1 VPPPATVVRARSGR
15 GETVL
20 LAEDERQVRD
30 VVERQLAAEGYQVL
44 VAADGREALEVAE
57 AHRGGI
63 DVLLSDV
70 VMPHLSGPDLAREF
84 RERNPEAVVIFMSG
98 YSEEAVVRQG
108 DLGDRSAFVQKP
120 YSPAELAG
128 TIRRLL
134 DGAAAGA
141 SEGRHA
147 AAG

>member
-1 VPPPATVVRARSGR
+1 
-15 GETVL
+15 
-20 LAEDERQVRD
+20 
-30 VVERQLAAEGYQVL
+30 VERQLAAEGYQVL

-57 AHRGGI
+57 AHAGEI

-70 VMPHLSGPDLAREF
+70 VMPHLSGPDLARQF
-84 RERNPEAVVIFMSG
+84 RERHPDAVVIFMSG

-120 YSPAELAG
+120 YSPVELAG

-134 DGAAAGA
+134 DQSAMPPP
-141 SEGRHA
+141 EERHA
-147 AAG
+147 AIN